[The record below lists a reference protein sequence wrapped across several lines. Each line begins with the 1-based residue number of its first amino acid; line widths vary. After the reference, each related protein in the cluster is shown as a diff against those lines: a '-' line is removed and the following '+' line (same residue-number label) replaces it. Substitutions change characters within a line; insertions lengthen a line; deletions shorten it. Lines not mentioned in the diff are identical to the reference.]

1 MGDLFSSSS
10 KNSRSLS
17 NYSVSGSRSP
27 SNYSGSGKT
36 NSNLNNVFSQMGNF
50 SPNFYQVD
58 SEEIKYKYLQ
68 NSNTS
73 WQYSILKKIYK
84 SEETKK
90 KQNIWLINIIFFC

>member
-1 MGDLFSSSS
+1 
-10 KNSRSLS
+10 
-17 NYSVSGSRSP
+17 
-27 SNYSGSGKT
+27 
-36 NSNLNNVFSQMGNF
+36 MGNF

-90 KQNIWLINIIFFC
+90 KQNIWLINIIFLLKN